1 MKTLLTLAS
10 VSAIQCDR
18 ELKQY
23 YMKKVAAGKPKMVA
37 LNNVRN
43 KIISRAFAV
52 VKKRHTV
59 CGTPTI
65 CSLIESWGY
74 IRNLPW
80 NTYMS
85 CGVGRLGQLQTSIC
99 HWKIRRIF
107 QVGTD
112 PAITYTRLIHRALSG
127 FLTLLF

>member
-52 VKKRHTV
+52 VKR
-59 CGTPTI
+59 GTPYV
-65 CSLIESWGY
+65 E
-74 IRNLPW
+74 
-80 NTYMS
+80 
-85 CGVGRLGQLQTSIC
+85 LQ
-99 HWKIRRIF
+99 RF
-107 QVGTD
+107 V
-112 PAITYTRLIHRALSG
+112 A
-127 FLTLLF
+127 